1 MSNDNK
7 IKQPDPT
14 RVENPTPVQET
25 YRAGSEA
32 PLLEL
37 LMEKSSR
44 NRTAAKQLIASGRV
58 SVGKWSTTRA
68 TETVGAGVVVC
79 VHRGVPPMP
88 FRHPKLEIAW
98 ESEEY
103 VVAYKKRGLPTVN
116 TAHKNRQQTA
126 LFLLSQHYKKGEEGA
141 KLFMV
146 NRLDRN
152 TAGFVVFARSVEAKE
167 LLVKEWSR
175 RAKHQR
181 FIACIEGELK
191 EKVQLLSAT
200 SEERSLSKPKL
211 ITAEVR
217 VDKSSRNGQM
227 HIVQIDVVG
236 ARIFSLRKLFGDNGL
251 SILGDVRSRSQIRT
265 DREIALEQI
274 GLELLIPGEQQPR
287 RFERPYPTHYFSWL
301 RLDKEKQPTGRDY

>member
-1 MSNDNK
+1 MDNNNNTK
-7 IKQPDPT
+7 RQT
-14 RVENPTPVQET
+14 ASRVENPTPVQET

-68 TETVGAGVVVC
+68 TETVGAGVVVR

-88 FRHPKLEIAW
+88 FRHPKLEIVW
-98 ESEEY
+98 ESEAY

-167 LLVKEWSR
+167 LLV
-175 RAKHQR
+175 
-181 FIACIEGELK
+181 
-191 EKVQLLSAT
+191 
-200 SEERSLSKPKL
+200 
-211 ITAEVR
+211 
-217 VDKSSRNGQM
+217 N
-227 HIVQIDVVG
+227 
-236 ARIFSLRKLFGDNGL
+236 
-251 SILGDVRSRSQIRT
+251 
-265 DREIALEQI
+265 
-274 GLELLIPGEQQPR
+274 
-287 RFERPYPTHYFSWL
+287 
-301 RLDKEKQPTGRDY
+301 

>member
-1 MSNDNK
+1 MQTMSNENQ
-7 IKQPDPT
+7 IKPKVAP

-25 YRAGSEA
+25 YRADSEA
-32 PLLEL
+32 PLLDL
-37 LMEKSSR
+37 LMRKSSR

-68 TETVGAGVVVC
+68 TEMVREGLLVR

-88 FRHPKLEIAW
+88 FHHPKLEIAW
-98 ESEEY
+98 ESEAY

-126 LFLLSQHYKKGEEGA
+126 LYLLSQHYKKGEEGA
-141 KLFMV
+141 KLFMI

-175 RAKHQR
+175 RAKHQI
-181 FIACIEGELK
+181 FIACIEGQLK
-191 EKVQLLSAT
+191 EKVQLLSASSDENSFAKT
-200 SEERSLSKPKL
+200 KL
-211 ITAEVR
+211 ITAEVK
-217 VDKSSRNGQM
+217 VNKSSRNGQM
-227 HIVQIDVVG
+227 HIVEIDVVG

-274 GLELLIPGEQQPR
+274 GLELLIPGEREPR
-287 RFERPYPTHYFSWL
+287 HFQHPYPTHYFSWL
-301 RLDKEKQPTGRDY
+301 RLDKEEQNNW

>member
-1 MSNDNK
+1 MQTMSNENQ
-7 IKQPDPT
+7 IKPKVAP

-25 YRAGSEA
+25 YRADSEA
-32 PLLEL
+32 PLLDI
-37 LMEKSSR
+37 LMRKSSR

-68 TETVGAGVVVC
+68 TEMVREGLLVR

-88 FRHPKLEIAW
+88 FHHPKLEIAW
-98 ESEEY
+98 ESEAY

-126 LFLLSQHYKKGEEGA
+126 LYLLSQHYKKGEEGA

-175 RAKHQR
+175 RAKHQI
-181 FIACIEGELK
+181 FIACIEGQLK
-191 EKVQLLSAT
+191 EKVQLLSASSDENSFAKT
-200 SEERSLSKPKL
+200 KL
-211 ITAEVR
+211 ITAEVK
-217 VDKSSRNGQM
+217 VNKSSRNGQM
-227 HIVQIDVVG
+227 HIVEIDVVG

-274 GLELLIPGEQQPR
+274 GLELLIPGEREPR
-287 RFERPYPTHYFSWL
+287 HFQRPYPTHYFSWL
-301 RLDKEKQPTGRDY
+301 RLDKEEQNNW